1 MFLADN
7 TNLLSNVTRKQGLA
21 RWDVTGTFRL
31 QEALV
36 NISQCVCHSPGCSQS
51 DARLGSPLN
60 MGYFYAKGEKKPKKF
75 YLQLV
80 NAEPFF
86 KSAAKEKKS
95 HFGLYLGLSNGWV
108 INY

>member
-7 TNLLSNVTRKQGLA
+7 TNLLSNVKRKQGLA
-21 RWDVTGTFRL
+21 RWDVMGTFRL

-60 MGYFYAKGEKKPKKF
+60 MGYFYAKGEKKSQKNSTYSWLMLSLFSSRLQRKKNHILAF
-75 YLQLV
+75 
-80 NAEPFF
+80 
-86 KSAAKEKKS
+86 
-95 HFGLYLGLSNGWV
+95 
-108 INY
+108 I